1 MSIAW
6 MTRVFASPEPTQAT
20 ERLML
25 LALADNANDQ
35 GVCWPSMNT
44 LRLKCALKTIR
55 GAEKVVAR
63 LEKSGFVEREL
74 RDGKTTV
81 YHLKSGR
88 LEPDERM
95 EKPVDKSQ
103 TPERADGGFSG
114 RLPNARTGVKTGTPE
129 QPDGGPPNA
138 GTGEPSKNHHK
149 EGRQANA
156 RARGDVDNLDGSS
169 VREPGELLL
178 AAAASFEDR
187 SGLVEALV
195 AQGVDE
201 PVAAELVARSDPE
214 HVRAMLERG
223 AQEANGPGWYV
234 RALQG
239 KGYRARR
246 VSGTRRRMT
255 HVEAL
260 AYLEEN
266 DIVITGDNPMD
277 RYLEVERESGTTY
290 FVVKRADHSGA
301 TAMASDGEVEA

>member
-1 MSIAW
+1 
-6 MTRVFASPEPTQAT
+6 MTRVFASPKPRQAT

-63 LEKSGFVEREL
+63 LEASGFVEREL

-88 LEPDERM
+88 LGPAERM

-103 TPERADGGFSG
+103 TPERADGGKPG
-114 RLPNARTGVKTGTPE
+114 RPPNARTGVKTGTPE

-149 EGRQANA
+149 EGRQAKA
-156 RARGDVDNLDGSS
+156 RARVDVDNLDGSS
-169 VREPGELLL
+169 GRESGERRP

-187 SGLVEALV
+187 SGLLGELV
-195 AQGVDE
+195 ARGVDE

-223 AQEANGPGWYV
+223 AQEAERPGWYV
-234 RALQG
+234 SALQG
-239 KGYRARR
+239 RGYRARR
-246 VSGTRRRMT
+246 APGSRRRMT
-255 HVEAL
+255 HAEAL

-266 DIVITGDNPMD
+266 DIVITGDDPMD
-277 RYLEVERESGTTY
+277 RYLEVEREGGKTY
-290 FVVKRADHSGA
+290 FVVKRDDPG
-301 TAMASDGEVEA
+301 GEVAV